1 MVPQTA
7 HYSAAAMRGG
17 GPVDALGM
25 RRKRS
30 RTLLL
35 QNSTNFW
42 WQFGESFLDKFVMN
56 QLVEN
61 IG

>member
-1 MVPQTA
+1 MW
-7 HYSAAAMRGG
+7 GG

-35 QNSTNFW
+35 QNSTDFW